1 MRRLVAGTAFAVLL
15 VGCAA
20 VQKAMPFLPTPAA
33 IACAAT
39 DVEKGIENPITIVSD
54 CPALAEV
61 AAADLE
67 ALVMS
72 LLMAKKANREAAM
85 RSAVGEIC
93 VDAGF
98 PPPPK
103 TLNFAN
109 DNDAGKRSDAGAK

>member
-1 MRRLVAGTAFAVLL
+1 MKRLIAGATLGALL

-20 VQKAMPFLPTPAA
+20 FQKAMPYLPTPAA
-33 IACAAT
+33 LACAAT

-72 LLMAKKANREAAM
+72 LLMAKKAGREAAM
-85 RSAVGEIC
+85 RSAVADLC
-93 VDAGF
+93 VDGG
-98 PPPPK
+98 
-103 TLNFAN
+103 TR
-109 DNDAGKRSDAGAK
+109 DAGR